1 MSVGIAR
8 ALDLVFH
15 YNKGAPFPFPDGL
28 AGLRKLALDSRYAPI
43 NSSMTP
49 CSVRSIAV
57 WLARPAGF
65 EPATRCLEGTVG
77 ASLDVAWRRSTS
89 HLPADTV
96 AGRRRASCEICLR
109 WLPGWLPEIY
119 LLSLKFEETKIE
131 SIAWCFGAR
140 PASLV
145 IHHVTLCHRRP
156 REIARRAD
164 VREWSFA
171 LV

>member
-49 CSVRSIAV
+49 CSVRSIAA

-65 EPATRCLEGTVG
+65 EPATRCLEGTLK
-77 ASLDVAWRRSTS
+77 ASRDVAQRCPGS
-89 HLPADTV
+89 HLAATIV
-96 AGRRRASCEICLR
+96 AGHRRASRGVCLR
-109 WLPGWLPEIY
+109 WLPDWLPEISVH
-119 LLSLKFEETKIE
+119 SLMFEWTNGM
-131 SIAWCFGAR
+131 STMLGFGEP
-140 PASLV
+140 PASS
-145 IHHVTLCHRRP
+145 
-156 REIARRAD
+156 AR
-164 VREWSFA
+164 W
-171 LV
+171 